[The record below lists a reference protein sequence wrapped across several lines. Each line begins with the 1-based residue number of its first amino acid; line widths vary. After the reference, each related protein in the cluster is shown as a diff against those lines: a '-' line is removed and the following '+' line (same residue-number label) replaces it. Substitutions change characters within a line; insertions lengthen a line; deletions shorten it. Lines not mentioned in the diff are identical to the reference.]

1 MFLLLGSFS
10 VLPFSF
16 AASPPLILP
25 LKDQTQVIDRWLT
38 LRLENVLPEIMRREN
53 MDMWIV
59 VCREYNED
67 PVYNTL
73 VPAAS
78 FVTRRL
84 TMLVSLIDIAN
95 FIVGA
100 IHELPLNLFPM
111 WLPVVFSNHAS
122 CLTNFEFGEAKGRGF
137 AAESRI
143 HFITYFSEEN
153 N

>member
-1 MFLLLGSFS
+1 M
-10 VLPFSF
+10 
-16 AASPPLILP
+16 
-25 LKDQTQVIDRWLT
+25 IDRWLT

-53 MDMWIV
+53 MDIWIV

-73 VPAAS
+73 VPATS
-78 FVTRRL
+78 FVARRL

-111 WLPVVFSNHAS
+111 CLPVAFSNHAS
-122 CLTNFEFGEAKGRGF
+122 CLTNFEFGEAKR
-137 AAESRI
+137 S
-143 HFITYFSEEN
+143 
-153 N
+153 